1 MSQTNVGSD
10 NQNRPRNDHPDV
22 IIQKDI
28 LIVGA
33 GPAGA
38 SLACF
43 LASYG
48 IKGIVVSRAPG
59 TADTPR
65 AHITNMAAM
74 ECLRDIGLDVEA
86 EHQAIKGGCMQ
97 HTRWCHSMAGE
108 EYARI
113 HSWGNDPKRKGDYDV
128 ASPCDPCDLPQ
139 TLLEPILVS
148 HAIRSG
154 YQVRFNTS
162 FMSFAE
168 ENDGRIITTLKDD
181 LSGTTYKIRSKYL
194 FGADGARSRIA
205 RQLDLPFE
213 VKPGGGLAINVLVK
227 ADLSH
232 LVKNRMGNLHWIMQ
246 PENDTPDYASMGIVR
261 MVKPWHEWMFIL
273 FPKPGYDTTKV
284 ITKEQYVS
292 VVRSFIGD
300 DTPADIISISNWN
313 INETV
318 AMKYSKSNKM

>member
-1 MSQTNVGSD
+1 MNGVSSD
-10 NQNRPRNDHPDV
+10 DGGFANNQADALLEN
-22 IIQKDI
+22 DI
-28 LIVGA
+28 LIIGA

-43 LASYG
+43 LSSYG
-48 IKGIVVSRAPG
+48 IKGIIISRAPG

-74 ECLRDIGLDVEA
+74 ECLRDIGLDIEA
-86 EHQAIKGGCMQ
+86 ENQAIKGNCML

-113 HSWGNDPKRKGDYDV
+113 HSWGNDPKRVGDYAS

-139 TLLEPILVS
+139 TLLEPMLVS
-148 HAIRSG
+148 HATRNG

-162 FMSFAE
+162 FLSFKE
-168 ENDGRIITTLKDD
+168 EQDGRITTTLKDD
-181 LSGTTYKIRSKYL
+181 LSGIKYRIRSKYL

-205 RQLDLPFE
+205 KQLEIPFE
-213 VKPGGGLAINVLVK
+213 IGTGGGLAINVLVK

-246 PENDTPDYASMGIVR
+246 PENDAPDYAWMGIVR

-273 FPKPGYDTTKV
+273 FPKPNYDTSIVPTR
-284 ITKEQYVS
+284 EQYLQR
-292 VVRSFIGD
+292 VRDFIGD
-300 DTPADIISISNWN
+300 STPVEIISISNWI

-318 AMKYSKSNKM
+318 ALEYSKANKM